1 MDKDFLELWKAIIKL
16 ASKQAQQVT
25 DDEDALQVKALYP
38 QWEACIG
45 REVKAGEYM
54 RYKEV
59 LYKVLTDHTTQESWA
74 PDVSPSIFAKVL
86 IDPEGAILA
95 WEQPDSTNPYMKG
108 DKVKHNE
115 KVWISTADNNV
126 WEPGVYGWEEVTE

>member
-1 MDKDFLELWKAIIKL
+1 MSEEFMELWKAMVKL
-16 ASKQAQQVT
+16 ASMLAKEVSN
-25 DDEDALQVKALYP
+25 DEEALQVKALYP

-45 REVKAGEYM
+45 REVKAGQYM

-59 LYKVLTDHTTQESWA
+59 LYKVLTTHTTQESWA

-115 KVWISTADNNV
+115 KVWISTVDNNV
-126 WEPGVYGWEEVTE
+126 WEPGAYGWEEVTE